1 MGQSVTLGGLNEG
14 PLTAPLQ
21 KFGVLPERAKLG
33 PSTNTHVAASEV
45 DANDLLFC
53 WVNSIS
59 HRPLM
64 ACDQLVGEMP

>member
-1 MGQSVTLGGLNEG
+1 LMRKSGLL
-14 PLTAPLQ
+14 PLS
-21 KFGVLPERAKLG
+21 AKLG